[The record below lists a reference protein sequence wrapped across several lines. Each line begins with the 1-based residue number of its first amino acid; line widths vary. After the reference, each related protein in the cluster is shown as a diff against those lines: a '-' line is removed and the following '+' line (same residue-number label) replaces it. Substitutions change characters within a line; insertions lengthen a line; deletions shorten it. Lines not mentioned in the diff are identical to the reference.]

1 MTGRPV
7 SLDDFQEVD
16 PQLYRTLRSI
26 ESASEE
32 ELQAMNLTFETPDGG
47 AFDTQQGK
55 GRYTVITTIEVV
67 SCCCSRHHSV
77 LHAVLQFHMLL
88 TYLSEP

>member
-1 MTGRPV
+1 MMTGRPV

-32 ELQAMNLTFETPDGG
+32 ELQAMDLTFESPEGE
-47 AFDTQQGK
+47 AFHTQQGK
-55 GRYTVITTIEVV
+55 GLYALVSTVGVV
-67 SCCCSRHHSV
+67 
-77 LHAVLQFHMLL
+77 
-88 TYLSEP
+88 

>member
-1 MTGRPV
+1 MMTGRPV

-32 ELQAMNLTFETPDGG
+32 ELQAMDLTFENPVGG
-47 AFDTQQGK
+47 PFSTQQGK
-55 GRYTVITTIEVV
+55 GLYTVVITVEVV
-67 SCCCSRHHSV
+67 SRC
-77 LHAVLQFHMLL
+77 
-88 TYLSEP
+88 